1 MSIKALKYLLV
12 LFALFLFFNN
22 NYSQVG
28 KKVYKILGIS
38 VSGNVNADASTII
51 ATSGLKVDDEI
62 EVPGDQTISAIK
74 KLWALNIF
82 SDVKIIVD
90 KEIQNGAFIIIKV
103 EEYSRI
109 EGYSFEGNDKIK
121 KDDIDKKINLT
132 RGQVLKPQEIFK
144 IVRRIKSLY
153 DDEGYLLAEIT
164 PVQFKFSKLDST
176 KKEFVATWISVN
188 DSSLTETSTYD
199 VKTEKRASLER
210 RLKDRVWLKF
220 FIKEND
226 RAIVRAIDFEGN
238 QFFDSDKLRGV
249 FDNTI
254 IKKWWKFWRTGKL
267 VKTDYEK
274 DKQLLVD
281 FYRKNGFRDFEIL
294 RDTIELLDDK
304 KGVRIFLSVYEG
316 PQYKIRN
323 IIWEGNTVY
332 NTEILN
338 QRLGFAKG
346 DIYDYEKFNQNL
358 RGNKTQTDVAS
369 LYLDNGYLT
378 FNLIVNEKKVPPD
391 SMDINIKIIENNRFK
406 IGSVNI
412 AGNTKTK
419 EKVIRRELF
428 VAPGDYFNRSL
439 LLRSLQ
445 QLANLQYFNVEK
457 LYTEGIDYNFESDS
471 LVSVTI
477 KVEEKSSDY
486 LNASIGYSGSF
497 GFSGMVGITLT
508 NFSITEPFSLGGGQ
522 ILNFNWQFG
531 VGRYYRT
538 FTLGFTEPWFMDTP
552 TLIGFEIFDT
562 RQSYF
567 YTLAQTGGTIRAGR
581 RLKWPDDFFGLNG
594 FFRYQRND
602 VRDGGGFYEE
612 GKSQQYT
619 LGLTIYRRDID
630 NPIFPS
636 SGSNVSLDMEVSG
649 GPLLPGNVDFWKITF
664 NIDLYRRLF
673 NTNRVAFY
681 TNAQWGFI
689 DEFRTETK
697 INFFEYFFMGGNG
710 MVIATIPLRGYEDRT
725 VGPRNIN
732 GRIIGGRA
740 YAKYTAELRF
750 AATFE
755 PMPIYFLAFAE
766 AGNVFEHIKYSDFYD
781 LKKSV
786 GVGARLLINPIGL
799 IGFDFGYG
807 FDKKEVDGGSPRWI
821 FHFQFGRGF

>member
-1 MSIKALKYLLV
+1 MSSTRVKILSTVFLL
-12 LFALFLFFNN
+12 LLICGITAAQ
-22 NYSQVG
+22 SQ
-28 KKVYKILGIS
+28 KKIYKILGIA
-38 VSGNVNADASTII
+38 VEGNKYADASTII

-62 EVPGDQTISAIK
+62 EIPGDQTIGAIK
-74 KLWALNIF
+74 KLWGLNIF
-82 SDVKIIVD
+82 SDVQILVD
-90 KEIQNGAFIIIKV
+90 KVIQNGAFIVIKV
-103 EEYSRI
+103 EEYPRI

-132 RGQVLKPQEIFK
+132 RGQVLKPQEVFK
-144 IVRRIKSLY
+144 IIRKIQSLY
-153 DDEGYLLAEIT
+153 EEEGYLFSEIK
-164 PVQFKFSKLDST
+164 PVRFKFLRLDSV
-176 KKEFVATWISVN
+176 KKEFVAIWASEEDTTQI
-188 DSSLTETSTYD
+188 EKSTYD
-199 VKTEKRASLER
+199 AAIEKRISLER

-220 FIKEND
+220 FINEND
-226 RAIVRAIDFEGN
+226 RAIVRAIEFEGN
-238 QFFDSDKLRGV
+238 NFFDDDDLRSE

-274 DKQLLVD
+274 DKQKLKE
-281 FYRKNGFRDFEIL
+281 FYRKNGFRDFEIIK
-294 RDTIELLDDK
+294 DTFEVMEDK
-304 KGVRIFLSVYEG
+304 RGVKIFITVYEG

-323 IIWEGNTVY
+323 IKFEGNTIYSSDV
-332 NTEILN
+332 LM
-338 QRLGFAKG
+338 QRLGFSKG

-378 FNLIVNEKKVPPD
+378 FNLLVNETKVPPD
-391 SMDINIKIIENNRFK
+391 SIDVNIKIIENNRFK
-406 IGSVNI
+406 IGLINV

-428 VAPGDYFNRSL
+428 ITPGDYFNRSL

-445 QLANLQYFNVEK
+445 QLANLQYFKVEK
-457 LYTEGIDYNFESDS
+457 LYTEGIDYNFENDS
-471 LVSVTI
+471 LVSVTV

-508 NFSITEPFSLGGGQ
+508 NFSIAEPFSLGGGQ

-531 VGRYYRT
+531 VGKYYRT
-538 FTLGFTEPWFMDTP
+538 FTIGFTEPWFMDTP

-562 RQSYF
+562 RQSYY
-567 YTLAQTGGTIRAGR
+567 YTLAQTGGTIRFGR
-581 RLKWPDDFFGLNG
+581 RLTWPDDFFGING

-619 LGLTIYRRDID
+619 LGITFYRRDID

-636 SGSNVSLDMEVSG
+636 QGSNVSLDAEVSG
-649 GPLLPGNVDFWKITF
+649 GPFLPGNVDFWKTIF
-664 NIDLYRRLF
+664 SVDLYKRLF

-681 TNAQWGFI
+681 TSAQWGFI
-689 DEFRTETK
+689 DEFRSETK

-710 MVIATIPLRGYEDRT
+710 MVIATIPLRGYDDRT
-725 VGPRNIN
+725 VGPRNLN
-732 GRIIGGRA
+732 RRIIGGRA
-740 YAKYTAELRF
+740 YAKYTSELRF

-755 PMPIYFLAFAE
+755 PMPIYFLMFAE
-766 AGNVFEHIKYSDFYD
+766 AGNVFERIKYADFFD

-807 FDKKEVDGGSPRWI
+807 FDKKDVDGGSPRWI
-821 FHFQFGRGF
+821 FHFQFGKGF